1 MNKSEEHDGKRRQS
15 KKTRVT
21 IKEVAYALGISKS
34 TVSRALNG
42 YSDIA
47 EHTRLK
53 VQRTAQELGY
63 KPMIHAQAIRTG
75 LVRSLGMVLNADS
88 HDGHRPFL
96 ANFIDGISRRASQD
110 NWTLTVATAN
120 HALGVLKTI
129 KRLSDEHTVD
139 GFILPRTRIE
149 DPRVRYL
156 VKAHVPFIMFGRTGD
171 DRDCG
176 WYDIDAAS
184 AMEQAVLRLVG
195 LGHQRIGFIN
205 GLERYMYAR
214 IRYEGYRAGLQKAG
228 LAYEEQLVRH
238 DAVTRNDGE
247 REGAA
252 LLDLPEP
259 PTAIVCAVDLA
270 ALGVYRAANARQ
282 LTIGQDISIIS
293 YDGIAEGEFASPP
306 LTSFFVDNRE
316 AGERL
321 ADLLIRRIKGDA
333 PETLRQLGEA
343 QLIVRASD
351 GPPVIRSA

>member
-1 MNKSEEHDGKRRQS
+1 MNKTEDHNSEGRQN
-15 KKTRVT
+15 KKSRVT

-42 YSDIA
+42 YPDIA
-47 EHTRLK
+47 ENTRLT
-53 VQRTAQELGY
+53 VQRMAQELGY

-120 HALGVLKTI
+120 HALGVLTTI
-129 KRLSDEHTVD
+129 KRLCDEHTVD

-149 DPRVRYL
+149 DPRVHYL

-176 WYDIDAAS
+176 WYDIDAAK
-184 AMEQAVLRLVG
+184 AMQEAVLRLAG
-195 LGHQRIGFIN
+195 MGHQRIGFIN
-205 GLERYMYAR
+205 GLERYMYAKV
-214 IRYEGYRAGLQKAG
+214 RYEGYCSGLRKAG
-228 LAYEEQLVRH
+228 LGYDDLLVRH
-238 DAVTRNDGE
+238 DAVTRKDGA

-252 LLDLPEP
+252 LLDLPER
-259 PTAIVCAVDLA
+259 PTAIICAVDLA
-270 ALGVYRAANARQ
+270 ALGVYRAANERGLA
-282 LTIGQDISIIS
+282 IGRDISIIS
-293 YDGIAEGEFASPP
+293 YDGIAEGEYATPP
-306 LTSFFVDNRE
+306 LTSFFVDNRV
-316 AGERL
+316 AGEHL
-321 ADLLIRRIKGDA
+321 ADLLIRRIQGEM

>member
-1 MNKSEEHDGKRRQS
+1 MHKSKEHNGKGRQS
-15 KKTRVT
+15 KKSRVT

-96 ANFIDGISRRASQD
+96 ASFIDGISRRASQD
-110 NWTLTVATAN
+110 NWTLTVATAS
-120 HALGVLKTI
+120 HALGVLTTI

-139 GFILPRTRIE
+139 GFILPRTRID

-171 DRDCG
+171 ETDCG
-176 WYDIDAAS
+176 WYDIDAAK
-184 AMEQAVLRLVG
+184 AMQEAVLRLVG
-195 LGHQRIGFIN
+195 MGHVRIAFIN
-205 GLERYMYAR
+205 GLERYMYAKV
-214 IRYEGYRAGLQKAG
+214 RYEGYCDGLKKAG
-228 LAYEEQLVRH
+228 IPYEDCLVRH
-238 DAVTRNDGE
+238 DAVTRKDGAL
-247 REGAA
+247 EGAA
-252 LLDLPEP
+252 LLDLPER
-259 PTAIVCAVDLA
+259 PTAIICAVDLA
-270 ALGVYRAANARQ
+270 ALGVYRAAQDRQ
-282 LTIGQDISIIS
+282 LMIGSDLSIIS
-293 YDGIAEGEFASPP
+293 YDGIAEGEYASPP
-306 LTSFFVDNRE
+306 LTSYFVDNRE

-321 ADLLIRRIKGDA
+321 ADLLIRRIQGDA

-343 QLIVRASD
+343 HLIVRASD

>member
-1 MNKSEEHDGKRRQS
+1 MHKSEEHDGKGRQS
-15 KKTRVT
+15 KKSRVT

-96 ANFIDGISRRASQD
+96 ADFIDGISRRASQD
-110 NWTLTVATAN
+110 SWTLTVATAS
-120 HALGVLKTI
+120 HALGVLTTI

-149 DPRVRYL
+149 DPRVHYL

-171 DRDCG
+171 DTECG
-176 WYDIDAAS
+176 WYDIDAAK
-184 AMEQAVLRLVG
+184 AMQEAVLRLVG
-195 LGHQRIGFIN
+195 MGHVRIGFIN
-205 GLERYMYAR
+205 GLERYMYAKV
-214 IRYEGYRAGLQKAG
+214 RYEGYCEGLKKAG
-228 LAYEEQLVRH
+228 LPYEDCLVRH
-238 DAVTRNDGE
+238 DAVTRRDGA
-247 REGAA
+247 REGAI
-252 LLDLPEP
+252 LLDLPER
-259 PTAIVCAVDLA
+259 PTAIICAVDLA
-270 ALGVYRAANARQ
+270 ALGVYRAAHDRQ
-282 LTIGQDISIIS
+282 LMIGSDLSIIS
-293 YDGIAEGEFASPP
+293 YDGIAEGEYASPP

-321 ADLLIRRIKGDA
+321 ADLLIRRIQGDA
-333 PETLRQLGEA
+333 PESLRQLGEA
-343 QLIVRASD
+343 HLIARASD